1 MGSGAEGGEFRDVFP
16 VDHLLDTAVERF
28 EVELEELAPGPHV
41 VAVRATDA
49 SGNSVTAEVEHSPSP
64 RR

>member
-1 MGSGAEGGEFRDVFP
+1 